1 MDQQLEVFA
10 TVAETK
16 NFSRA
21 AERLH
26 MTQPAVSQY
35 IKSLEKSMNARLF
48 DRSNKY
54 VRLTKA
60 GEVVY
65 HHAKEIIGL
74 YTNMHAL
81 VDDLTNHASGLIT
94 IGASYTY
101 GEYILPGV
109 LKELKQEAPD
119 VTPAVT
125 IGNTKEIMKLVADYE
140 LDVGII
146 EGDVTHDNLS
156 IEPFETDAMY
166 VIASTEH
173 PLMAEDH
180 CNPEELEKEVWI
192 IREEGSGTRKMTE
205 NFFESVGIVPEKTLE
220 FGSTQLIKES
230 VEAGIGISFL
240 SYWTFRKERSAG
252 EICILNMKESPLER
266 NFSIVSRSLFRSKA
280 MEVFLEK
287 VTKKNSTHP

>member
-10 TVAETK
+10 TVAETE

-65 HHAKEIIGL
+65 HHAKEILGL

-81 VDDLTNHASGLIT
+81 VDDLTNHASGTIT

-101 GEYILPGV
+101 GEYVLPEV
-109 LKELKQEAPD
+109 LKELKEEAPD

-125 IGNTKEIMKLVADYE
+125 IGNTKEIVKLVADYE

-146 EGDVTHDNLS
+146 EGDVTHDNLT

-166 VIASTEH
+166 VIASPAH
-173 PLMAEDH
+173 PLVGQH
-180 CNPEELEKEVWI
+180 SCNPKELEKESWI

-205 NFFESVGIVPEKTLE
+205 KFFESAGISPEKTLE

-230 VEAGIGISFL
+230 VEAGLGISFL
-240 SYWTFRKERSAG
+240 SHWTFRREQKAE
-252 EICILNMKESPLER
+252 ELCILNVTSLPMQR

-280 MEVFLEK
+280 MEIFLEK
-287 VTKKNSTHP
+287 VIQKSSARP